1 VPHDEQR
8 PPATE
13 HLLAE
18 AWTAVSGDGH
28 PSAPL
33 DLEITGRPGGRLPS
47 RYAVEDAAVATIG
60 AALLAARAL
69 HDSRGG
75 DPPAVGVNR
84 GHAAVAVR
92 SERYFRY
99 QGQPA
104 GLGFAPYS
112 RFFETADGWVRTHG
126 NYPWHRQA
134 LARALGTNDDVE
146 SVMTAMRQHRA
157 VEIEDRVVTAGG
169 IAAAVRSSDEWQA
182 HLQGRAAG
190 TEPLVARTRIGDA
203 PARRRAPGALPASGL
218 RVIDLTRVIA
228 GPVATR
234 FLGALGADVLR
245 LDPPRLPDL
254 VPDTPGD
261 TLLAKRSAFADFGS
275 AEGAAAL
282 RRLLDE
288 ADVLVCGYRL
298 GSVERYGL
306 DPAALARSHPGL
318 VVVRLDAWGHSG
330 PWAGR
335 RGFDSIVQ
343 AACGIAVAESDDGGA
358 TPGVLP
364 CQLLDHG
371 TGYLAAAAALEGVW
385 RQATEGG
392 TQVRLLS
399 LARTAGWLTST
410 ISTEPTGPAPA
421 SQPDDPATWTVD
433 IGSADAP
440 VLAIAPPGTLDGRP
454 LAWPTPPSRYG
465 AARPEWR

>member
-1 VPHDEQR
+1 
-8 PPATE
+8 
-13 HLLAE
+13 
-18 AWTAVSGDGH
+18 
-28 PSAPL
+28 
-33 DLEITGRPGGRLPS
+33 
-47 RYAVEDAAVATIG
+47 
-60 AALLAARAL
+60 
-69 HDSRGG
+69 
-75 DPPAVGVNR
+75 
-84 GHAAVAVR
+84 
-92 SERYFRY
+92 
-99 QGQPA
+99 
-104 GLGFAPYS
+104 
-112 RFFETADGWVRTHG
+112 
-126 NYPWHRQA
+126 
-134 LARALGTNDDVE
+134 
-146 SVMTAMRQHRA
+146 
-157 VEIEDRVVTAGG
+157 
-169 IAAAVRSSDEWQA
+169 
-182 HLQGRAAG
+182 
-190 TEPLVARTRIGDA
+190 
-203 PARRRAPGALPASGL
+203 
-218 RVIDLTRVIA
+218 
-228 GPVATR
+228 VATR

-410 ISTEPTGPAPA
+410 ISTEPIPAGPTGPTGPAGPAEAPEPTGPAPA